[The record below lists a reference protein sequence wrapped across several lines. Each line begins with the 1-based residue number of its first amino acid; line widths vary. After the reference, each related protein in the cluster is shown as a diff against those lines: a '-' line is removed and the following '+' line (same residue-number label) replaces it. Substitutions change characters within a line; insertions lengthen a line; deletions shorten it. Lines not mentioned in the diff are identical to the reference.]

1 MSVRCYFKSSRRNS
15 VSAKGQGKEPEWLIA
30 GFNYDHRKIFR
41 MKKALPYIILIL
53 LITWHAVLYAQDR
66 FPRPEFESGYV
77 YATNQMPAQRS
88 QGWEY
93 FDVAVLTGALAVSA
107 WLAIKR
113 RSRQGLLWMSVFSL
127 AYFGFYRQGCIC
139 SVGSVQNVALALF
152 NGNYTIPLSAL
163 LFFII
168 PLLFALAYGRV
179 FCAGVCPLGA
189 IQELTGIRPVN
200 LHKSVEVVLASVPF
214 IYLAV
219 AVLFAATNSQFL
231 ICRYD
236 PFIGIFRLDAP
247 FTMIIF
253 GALLLLSGIFLNRPY
268 CRFLCPYG
276 VLLNIFSRFAGK
288 HLTITPAECTNC
300 RLCEESCPY
309 NAIIPS
315 DPEPLRDEPDKSR
328 KRFILYFLFI
338 PLFAVSSA
346 FILYNLAPALS
357 GVNGSVSLAKEI
369 RLEKKT
375 GIESLS
381 KAVVAFKE
389 SGKTEQEL
397 FAEEDQIIGKFRHGA
412 PWAGV
417 FLGAS
422 FGIGMVSYTVKRRRD
437 EYKPDQGKC
446 YSCGRCFKYCPIKV
460 HTGNE
465 I

>member
-1 MSVRCYFKSSRRNS
+1 
-15 VSAKGQGKEPEWLIA
+15 
-30 GFNYDHRKIFR
+30 
-41 MKKALPYIILIL
+41 MKKALPYIIFIL
-53 LITWHAVLYAQDR
+53 LLCWHAVMYAQDR

-77 YATNQMPAQRS
+77 YSTNQMPAQRG

-93 FDVAVLTGALAVSA
+93 FDVAVLIGALSVTS
-107 WLAIKR
+107 WLALKK
-113 RSRQGLLWMSVFSL
+113 RSRQGLVWMSVFSL

-139 SVGSVQNVALALF
+139 SVGSVQNVSLALF
-152 NGNYTIPLSAL
+152 NENYTIPLTAL

-189 IQELTGIRPVN
+189 IQELSGIKPVR
-200 LHKSVEVVLASVPF
+200 LHKNVEVVLASVPF
-214 IYLAV
+214 IYLALS
-219 AVLFAATNSQFL
+219 VLFAATNSQFI

-236 PFIGIFRLDAP
+236 PFVGIFRLDAP
-247 FTMIIF
+247 YTMIVF

-268 CRFLCPYG
+268 CRYLCPYG

-300 RLCEESCPY
+300 RLCEEACPY
-309 NAIIPS
+309 DAILPS
-315 DPEPLRDEPDKSR
+315 DPESLREEPDKSR
-328 KRFILYFLFI
+328 KQFILYFLFI
-338 PLFAVSSA
+338 PLFIIAGA
-346 FILYNLAPALS
+346 YILYNLAPGLS
-357 GVNGSVSLAKEI
+357 GVNSNVKLAREL

-381 KAVVAFKE
+381 KAVAAFKE
-389 SGKTEQEL
+389 SGKTEAEL
-397 FAEEDQIIGKFRHGA
+397 FAEEGIIIGRFRKGA

-422 FGIGMVSYTVKRRRD
+422 FGIAMVSFTVKRRRT
-437 EYKPDQGKC
+437 EYKPHQGKC

-460 HTGNE
+460 PTRNE

>member
-1 MSVRCYFKSSRRNS
+1 MIRR
-15 VSAKGQGKEPEWLIA
+15 QDL
-30 GFNYDHRKIFR
+30 R
-41 MKKALPYIILIL
+41 MKKALPYLIFIL
-53 LITWHAVLYAQDR
+53 LISWHALMYAQDR

-77 YATNQMPAQRS
+77 YATNQMPTQRS

-93 FDVAVLTGALAVSA
+93 FDVAILTIALATTT
-107 WLAIKR
+107 WLALKK
-113 RSRQGLLWMSVFSL
+113 RSRQGLIWMSVFSL

-152 NGNYTIPLSAL
+152 NDNYTIPLSAL
-163 LFFII
+163 LFFIV

-189 IQELTGIRPVN
+189 IQELSGIKPVRLN
-200 LHKSVEVVLASVPF
+200 KTVEILLASVPF
-214 IYLAV
+214 IYLSL

-253 GALLLLSGIFLNRPY
+253 GILLILSGIFLNRPY

-300 RLCEESCPY
+300 RLCEEACPY
-309 NAIIPS
+309 NAILPS
-315 DPEPLRDEPDKSR
+315 DSEPERDRPDKSR
-328 KRFILYFLFI
+328 RTFILYFLFI
-338 PLFAVSSA
+338 PLFAVSGA

-357 GVNGSVSLAKEI
+357 GVNGNVNLAREI

-375 GIESLS
+375 GIESVS
-381 KAVVAFKE
+381 KAIVAFKE

-397 FAEEDQIIGKFRHGA
+397 FAEEDLIIGKFRKGA
-412 PWAGV
+412 PWAGL
-417 FLGAS
+417 FLGSS
-422 FGIGMVSYTVKRRRD
+422 FGIGMVLFTIKRRRI

-446 YSCGRCFKYCPIKV
+446 YSCGRCFRYCPIKV
-460 HTGNE
+460 PGANE